1 MPPHGGLI
9 AHIVAQ
15 AFFTLRN
22 FIHNFFTK
30 KMASAKGQRIV
41 EQTRKVKAAQ
51 ILRENR
57 KLRQFG
63 TGQTPNS
70 ARLDG

>member
-57 KLRQFG
+57 KLFG
-63 TGQTPNS
+63 SSSVFG
-70 ARLDG
+70 